1 MGVVINDVNTL
12 GYVTGDSS
20 YTGVVQI
27 LFNEVSGSGTYVCS
41 GALVSPTQVL
51 TAGHCVSGADDWSVT
66 FQTPSGTTVMGVSGS
81 VLDPLFRPMP
91 SPFDNLDYYDVGLL
105 TLSSGA
111 PSDAEIYKLNLTL
124 SGFVFGS
131 STVDMVGYGSG
142 GNPSVGYLDIETRR
156 HAQNTVPFEIDGLEA
171 QVSPTQTVVVPTPDL
186 PLAAFL
192 EFGEG
197 SGGTGLTSG
206 GDSGSPLLFDDQ
218 IIGVTSFGNL
228 PRPGSGSYQYGV
240 EYLGAFADIGDPA
253 TGIGSWVESEIAP
266 EPGAWALVAL
276 GALALCVRRLW

>member
-105 TLSSGA
+105 TLSSRA

-131 STVDMVGYGSG
+131 STVDVVGYGLG
-142 GNPSVGYLDIETRR
+142 GNPSVGYENTDLSARQ
-156 HAQNTVPFEIDGLEA
+156 HAQNTVSFEIDTLNG
-171 QVSPTQTVVVPTPDL
+171 VPTPDL

-197 SGGTGLTSG
+197 SGGAGLTNG

-240 EYLGAFADIGDPA
+240 EYLGTFADIGDPA
-253 TGIGSWVESEIAP
+253 AGIGSWVESEIAP
-266 EPGAWALVAL
+266 EPGTWALVVL
-276 GALALCVRRLW
+276 GALALCVRRRS